1 MVSPL
6 NYVLL
11 IARYSNAVLRMLR
24 KILRTILYI
33 YIYIYMYIYIYVI
46 LLCEKAK
53 GKKILQKINRICD
66 EKDEMINDEEV
77 VTIDTKYI
85 ETK

>member
-24 KILRTILYI
+24 KILRTIL
-33 YIYIYMYIYIYVI
+33 
-46 LLCEKAK
+46 LCEKAK
-53 GKKILQKINRICD
+53 GEKILQKINRICD